1 MTTSTETEFPPMEYR
16 FLGKSGL
23 KVSVLSLGG
32 YLTYGGQVQDDVTY
46 QCMKTA
52 YELGVNFF
60 DTAEAYADG
69 KSEIEMGKAIKRLGE
84 ELGAKRSDVVVSTK
98 LFWAGKG
105 PNDRGLSRKHIV
117 EGLRASLDRM
127 ELSYIDVVF
136 AHRPDVS
143 TPMEET
149 VRAFNH
155 VIERGWAFYWGTSEW
170 SAQQI
175 TEAHLVAQRL
185 NLIGP
190 LCEQPQYNMLHRERF
205 EKEYE
210 HLYSQYGLGTT
221 VWSPLASGVLTGKYN
236 DLANIP
242 EGSRLTMTDNMF
254 MARLRA
260 DLESEGGR
268 AKIVKVAAL
277 APIAARLG
285 CTTAQ
290 LALAW
295 CLHNKNVSTLI
306 TGASRPEQVKENVR
320 ALAVVAKITPEITAE
335 IEDILKN
342 KPVPE
347 FYYRNM

>member
-1 MTTSTETEFPPMEYR
+1 MSTSESLEFPPMEYR

-32 YLTYGGQVQDDVTY
+32 WVTYGGQVKDDVTY

-60 DTAEAYADG
+60 DTAEVYASG
-69 KSEIEMGKAIKRLGE
+69 QSEVDMGKAIKRLGE
-84 ELGAKRSDVVVSTK
+84 ELGTKRSDLVISTK

-105 PNDRGLSRKHIV
+105 VNDRGLSRKHII

-127 ELSYIDVVF
+127 DQTYVDVVF
-136 AHRPDVS
+136 AHRPDPD

-170 SAQQI
+170 SAQEI

-205 EKEYE
+205 EKEYAP
-210 HLYSQYGLGTT
+210 LYKHHGLGTT
-221 VWSPLASGVLTGKYN
+221 IWSPLASGVLTGKYN
-236 DLANIP
+236 DLSNLP
-242 EGSRLTMTDNMF
+242 EGSRLTMADNPV
-254 MARLRA
+254 MARIRA
-260 DLESEGGR
+260 GLDTDEGK
-268 AKIVKVAAL
+268 AKIAKVAAL
-277 APIAARLG
+277 MPIADRLG

-295 CLHNKNVSTLI
+295 CVLSKNVSTVI
-306 TGASRPEQVKENVR
+306 TGASRPEQVKENIR
-320 ALAVVAKITPEITAE
+320 SLAAVAKITPDVRLE
-335 IEDILKN
+335 IEAVLDN
-342 KPVPE
+342 QPSSE
-347 FYYRNM
+347 YNFRNA